1 MRFFELYVVLTFAA
15 AWGILEW
22 VAKRYDR
29 IRERGEPT
37 KGDPAIPS
45 GAEKQMNSESI
56 DYNREL
62 GGTCGSSV
70 GSSR

>member
-1 MRFFELYVVLTFAA
+1 MSEWLRFFELYVVLTFAA

-37 KGDPAIPS
+37 KGDQEIPS
-45 GAEKQMNSESI
+45 GAEKENEQ
-56 DYNREL
+56 REY
-62 GGTCGSSV
+62 
-70 GSSR
+70 

>member
-1 MRFFELYVVLTFAA
+1 LRFFELYVVLTFAA

-37 KGDPAIPS
+37 KGDQAIPS
-45 GAEKQMNSESI
+45 GAEKENEQ
-56 DYNREL
+56 REY
-62 GGTCGSSV
+62 
-70 GSSR
+70 